1 MNVHMTVHI
10 LRTFIT
16 HNSHASEEENRT
28 RNCNFSCD
36 FLLLEDMKEYR
47 LLNDV
52 VMKFHNLE
60 HL

>member
-1 MNVHMTVHI
+1 M
-10 LRTFIT
+10 LRPVYTGDF
-16 HNSHASEEENRT
+16 
-28 RNCNFSCD
+28 CCDFSCD